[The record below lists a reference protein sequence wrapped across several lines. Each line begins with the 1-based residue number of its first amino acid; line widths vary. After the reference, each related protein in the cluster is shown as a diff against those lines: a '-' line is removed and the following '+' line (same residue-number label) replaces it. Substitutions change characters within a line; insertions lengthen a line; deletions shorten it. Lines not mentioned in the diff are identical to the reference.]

1 VGTMLAS
8 SLPPL
13 AGPLRRT
20 PRQLTRAAASYG
32 SPLAQ
37 EMEDTAVPHLRPTP
51 YQREA
56 LLLLAEGTPI
66 AHVADVL
73 QLTVGAVYSR
83 CRRFYARASIPAA
96 GAEKWLATHR
106 RCCVWAIGPPC

>member
-1 VGTMLAS
+1 MGTMLAS

-37 EMEDTAVPHLRPTP
+37 VMEDTAVPHQRPTP
-51 YQREA
+51 CQREV
-56 LLLLAEGTPI
+56 LLLLAEGKPA
-66 AHVADVL
+66 AHVADVRLLAL
-73 QLTVGAVYSR
+73 QGPFGALPSSERVLGLQAAL
-83 CRRFYARASIPAA
+83 FILGYAKLSLAPPA
-96 GAEKWLATHR
+96 
-106 RCCVWAIGPPC
+106 